1 MNDSMID
8 VFSHY
13 VIQMIMTPYHWH
25 DVIILIE
32 SCCHTEI
39 LTTR

>member
-1 MNDSMID
+1 
-8 VFSHY
+8 
-13 VIQMIMTPYHWH
+13 MIMTPYHWH

-32 SCCHTEI
+32 SCRHTEI